1 MRKYEQKPEVRVGSP
16 YTVSFRN
23 RSGYMIGTDGQI
35 GFACFRESSGEKELW
50 RQMTGRDDEAPIR
63 DKEALI
69 EILAHRMMEMSMLK
83 TERLREIV
91 GYPLES
97 IWWHPLLNLCDREW
111 ESLVEMVPRPT
122 MISVTP
128 AHNNH
133 R

>member
-1 MRKYEQKPEVRVGSP
+1 
-16 YTVSFRN
+16 
-23 RSGYMIGTDGQI
+23 
-35 GFACFRESSGEKELW
+35 
-50 RQMTGRDDEAPIR
+50 
-63 DKEALI
+63 
-69 EILAHRMMEMSMLK
+69 MLK
-83 TERLREIV
+83 VDRLKEIV

-133 R
+133 RWCGPLQMKEHKGQMRRWVDGEPKDVWMATNPY